1 MRKAFHTGT
10 EVEWDWENGTA
21 IGKVKNTFTSEV
33 VRQIN
38 GSNIRRKATYDNP
51 AYMIIQEGGNQFLK
65 SHSEIRR
72 SYQDELL

>member
-21 IGKVKNTFTSEV
+21 IGQVKRTFSSEV

-38 GSNIRRKATYDNP
+38 GSNIKRKATQDNP
-51 AYMIIQEGGNQFLK
+51 AYLIIQKDGDKVLK
-65 SHSEIRR
+65 LHSEIRR